1 MSKFFKTLLSIMLIV
16 GMTFSS
22 VFALS
27 SCGETIESESEP
39 VSSVIIYDLQSAQT
53 SYSIKEKSTLDLQVK
68 LYINGALSP
77 LNGLNF
83 TSSDPSVATV
93 DSQGVVTALKC
104 GTTTIT
110 ASIENKSLAVTV
122 TVEELPKSVTVD
134 TDDFI
139 LAVGEKA
146 NLTATALEDGAIV
159 DDAMIIYQ
167 SADDKVATVS
177 DNGLITAIGH
187 GVTDVLVSY
196 GSATVSVQVTVYAEV
211 SSQSVNT
218 FDEEFINAY
227 GRTYITDGKLNLDH
241 VASGVEVAIIG
252 TSLTVNLKS
261 TNSQFIRVFVDDDME
276 GTRMAVTPTKKTYE
290 VAKNLENAYH
300 KIRIV
305 KSSELF
311 DGQIDIESFSSEK
324 FAYAPPKG
332 KIKIEFIGDS
342 ITAGYA
348 VLGKPGQNRT
358 VANSEATKSFA
369 YQTAQLLNAD
379 YSTIAVQGI
388 CAVAYH
394 WQKNLNMY
402 NLYQKVSADFN
413 SADYDFSFNP
423 DVVVLALGT
432 NESSYL
438 EPAYGGPAYGNQFP
452 ADYQKMLTLI
462 RDKNPNAYIF
472 CVYGSMGTN
481 TTILS
486 GIKTAVSAMNDSK
499 ITSLSFSTDVSGG
512 AGHPSVTGNTKWAN
526 ELANKIKKLLND

>member
-1 MSKFFKTLLSIMLIV
+1 MAKFLKSLLAVIIAV

-27 SCGETIESESEP
+27 SCGETSESESVPPAITYE
-39 VSSVIIYDLQSAQT
+39 LRSAQT
-53 SYSIKEKSTLDLQVK
+53 SYSVKEESTLDLQIK

-77 LNGLNF
+77 LDGLNF

-93 DSQGVVTALKC
+93 DSQGVVTALKR
-104 GTTTIT
+104 GTTKIT
-110 ASIENKSLAVTV
+110 ASIEGEKIEVTV
-122 TVEELPKSVTVD
+122 KVEEITKSITVNKDSVILPVGD
-134 TDDFI
+134 T
-139 LAVGEKA
+139 AQ
-146 NLTATALEDGAIV
+146 LTAQGYKDDVLVDGAPITYESV
-159 DDAMIIYQ
+159 N
-167 SADDKVATVS
+167 DKVATV
-177 DNGLITAIGH
+177 DEKGLITAIGH
-187 GVTDVLVSY
+187 GGTEILVSY
-196 GSATVSVQVTVYAEV
+196 GSTTLSVPVTVYAEV
-211 SSQSVNT
+211 SAQKVNT

-241 VASGVEVAIIG
+241 VASSVEVAIIG

-261 TNSQFIRVFVDDDME
+261 NASQFIRVFVDDDME
-276 GTRMAVTPTKKTYE
+276 GERISVTASKKTYE
-290 VAKNLENAYH
+290 VAKNLKDGYH

-305 KSSELF
+305 KVSELF
-311 DGQIDIESFSSEK
+311 DGQIDIESFSAEK

-332 KIKIEFIGDS
+332 KLKIEFIGDS
-342 ITAGYA
+342 ITAGFA
-348 VLGKPGQNRT
+348 VLGTPGATRT
-358 VANSEATKSFA
+358 VANSDGAKSFA

-402 NLYQKVSADFN
+402 DLYQKISADFN

-432 NESSYL
+432 NEASYL

-452 ADYQKMLTLI
+452 TDYQRMLTLI
-462 RDKNPNAYIF
+462 REKNPNAHIF

-481 TTILS
+481 PTILA
-486 GIKTAVSAMNDSK
+486 GIKTAVSAMNDDK
-499 ITSLSFSTDVSGG
+499 ITNLFLSTDVSGG
-512 AGHPSVTGNTKWAN
+512 AGHPSVAGNTKWAN
-526 ELANKIKKLLND
+526 ELVKKIQKTLAK